1 MKTKLFSLL
10 LALTM
15 GVGTIAAS
23 DIKINDIWYDLDE
36 VSQTA
41 VVTYKGDAPDW
52 DNRYTGRVVIPAKVK
67 YNNVTYDVIAV
78 GNYAFRQ
85 CRQLSEVVLPNSI
98 TSIGEYAFGGCY
110 ALSKFSI
117 PASVTYIGKNAFYDC
132 SSLLNLEIPST
143 VTTIES
149 NAFNYVANIVYSGTD
164 TNAPWGAR
172 AMNGFVD
179 GYVVY
184 KDNTKAELLACSHL
198 AKGKLDLPSTLTTI
212 DRYAFQYCI
221 YLDSLR
227 LPNSVKT
234 IGEGAFYLCTTLISL
249 VVPKTV
255 TSIGNTAFRLV
266 PNVIYNGSLT
276 STSNW
281 GAKSLN
287 GFVDGDLVYSDDT
300 QTTLLAVSSNIK
312 GQLNV
317 PNSVK
322 IIDRYAFSSMF
333 AGITFPMLGNSVQ
346 SIGMYAFNSCA
357 NLTTVILPAT
367 VNNIEKYAFQ
377 SCENIKTF
385 ISEATTPPTCSDVIF
400 SVDGDGHLRHR
411 IYVPAGSLSAYKTA
425 TVWST
430 YKDSIFPITA
440 EVIKVSDSKII
451 VDPVTD
457 ISATIKWP
465 KRDEAV
471 TYTVKI
477 ELEEVAKLTY
487 VFDNEGQLATTAFGA
502 PRKDGDTRGVV
513 TTARAIADGWVYV
526 FEGLEPN
533 SNYKAIVKAEDAASV
548 ELYEYS
554 TTFKTLKRQ
563 AIDQVSSDKVQ
574 CTKELRDGQLL
585 IRRGDKTY
593 TVSGQVIE

>member
-23 DIKINDIWYDLDE
+23 DIKINDIWYFFDE
-36 VSQTA
+36 IAKTA
-41 VVTYKGDAPDW
+41 TVTFKGDDYAK
-52 DNRYTGRVVIPAKVK
+52 DNRYTGRVVIPATVK
-67 YNNVTYDVIAV
+67 YNKETYDVTAI
-78 GNYAFRQ
+78 GDYAFRQ

-98 TSIGEYAFGGCY
+98 TSIGEYAFGSCY

-117 PASVTYIGKNAFYDC
+117 PASVTYIGSNAFYDC

-149 NAFNYVANIVYSGTD
+149 NAFNYVSNIVYSGTD

-184 KDNTKAELLACSHL
+184 KDNTKTELLACSHL

-212 DRYAFQYCI
+212 GRYAFQYCI
-221 YLDSLR
+221 YLDSLC

-234 IGEGAFYLCTTLISL
+234 IGDGAFYFCTTLISL
-249 VVPKTV
+249 VVPKDV
-255 TSIGNTAFRLV
+255 TSIAGNSFAKV
-266 PNVIYNGSLT
+266 PNVVYEGSL
-276 STSNW
+276 SGSPW
-281 GAKSLN
+281 GAKSIN

-300 QTTLLAVSSNIK
+300 QTTLRAVSSNIK

-322 IIDRYAFSSMF
+322 IIDNNAFSSMF

-346 SIGMYAFNSCA
+346 SIGMYAFSSCP

-367 VNNIEKYAFQ
+367 VNNIETYAFQ

-385 ISEATTPPTCSDVIF
+385 ISEATTPPTCSGVIF
-400 SVDGDGHLRHR
+400 SKDGDGHLRHR

-425 TVWST
+425 YEWKN
-430 YKDSIFPITA
+430 YADSIFPITA

-502 PRKDGDTRGVV
+502 PGKDGDTRGVV
-513 TTARAIADGWVYV
+513 TAARAIADGWVYV

-533 SNYKAIVKAEDAASV
+533 TNYKAIVKAEDASSV

-554 TTFKTLKRQ
+554 TTFRTLKRQ

-593 TVSGQVIE
+593 TVAGQVIE